1 MGTTTPLKKIN
12 STIVLFNEITI
23 FRFMMYAIKM
33 FLRVIYN

>member
-12 STIVLFNEITI
+12 TIVLFNEITI
-23 FRFMMYAIKM
+23 FRFMMYAIKI